1 MNTGITL
8 ISDVIGLKGSSGAFV
23 FGSYSFLDKIST
35 GIALFLCSNGS
46 VLDNIDL
53 IRWITVLVPSVSC
66 FFGWLLVVTA
76 KTKKGEVDKDSKA
89 G

>member
-35 GIALFLCSNGS
+35 GVALFLCSNGS
-46 VLDNIDL
+46 VLDNVDL
-53 IRWITVLVPSVSC
+53 IRWITVLVPSASC
-66 FFGWLLVVTA
+66 FIGWLLVVTA
-76 KTKKGEVDKDSKA
+76 KAKGGEGNKE
-89 G
+89 